1 MRKYIKQNLLQLCG
15 SVIEMHD
22 IILKEPSIEN
32 RVEYFILCQQSA
44 VAIGD
49 TFAKHAT
56 NTNKIDE
63 KLEIFCNNLL
73 PLAQM
78 QEVTKDDLKQ
88 QNDLINDIINII
100 DSEEI
105 TYEVVFLPYSAS
117 MWDSMASVYNA
128 YKQKPNYTCI
138 VVPIPYKTF
147 DRQSNTWKDC
157 YEKDDFPPE
166 INAVHYSEYSLEKN
180 APEAAFIH
188 NPYDGSNYVT
198 RVYKEY
204 YSENIKRN
212 VGILVYIPYYVTTG
226 ELQEEH
232 LGLSAYKHAD
242 YIIVQSKSIKE
253 QFKPTPF
260 YEKVLALGSPKLDAV
275 VEICEKGGIVP
286 QEWRE
291 TLQGKK
297 ALMLNT
303 TIGSFLTHGEFVLNK
318 LQAVFEYMKNEQGVL
333 IIWRP
338 HPLLG
343 ATIDSMR
350 PQLRSRY
357 DDLVNFFTDENIG
370 ILDTTPDITNTIAI
384 CDAYI
389 GDDGSSVLN
398 LFGIANKP
406 VFIFNHY
413 SRAYNTQEKTKLFC
427 TQLTKI
433 NDEFYTTSNY
443 FHGIYKVDNDFSTA
457 KLEAIHTT
465 NSFEAL
471 YYFSVLYNGSLYLSP
486 LMSQSFYKYNAQKN
500 KIEQILKLNEP
511 AHCMKVLRY
520 NHKIIYLP
528 QKNNLVIIYDTV
540 KNKFSYKKFEIPP
553 VSQGEIIY
561 YDDSYNFAQIDKD
574 VYITSNHSNIITCFN
589 MKKETFTLHEVGP
602 KTQSYIDI
610 SFDGEYFWLAGV
622 YKSEVIRWDK
632 QNNQID
638 SYHMPSDFVS
648 WKSSN
653 DRTLPYT
660 GLYCYDDYVYTLP
673 AFSNSMVK
681 INKTTKESSLYMPNL
696 FEKQLTQQDMN
707 GVIQYTQGLPI
718 YKNENKI
725 VLQNGFDGEI
735 FKIDLEKDEVERSYI
750 TIDDESY
757 NKVVASALGKS
768 KGFFRNDLKE
778 TFCKRENMLF
788 TFEDFIKDVIG
799 DNLKDVKILQKQALV
814 DIAENIDGSAGEKI
828 CKDICGVIEIMY

>member
-1 MRKYIKQNLLQLCG
+1 MRQFIKNNILELC
-15 SVIEMHD
+15 SSTLEMHK
-22 IILKEPSIEN
+22 IILNENSIEN
-32 RVEYFILCQQSA
+32 RVEYLMLCQQSA
-44 VAIGD
+44 VAIG
-49 TFAKHAT
+49 
-56 NTNKIDE
+56 NTANEHIKNISDIDN
-63 KLEIFCNNLL
+63 LLSTYCNNLL
-73 PLAQM
+73 PLAQK
-78 QEVTKDDLKQ
+78 QEIEQQDLKQ
-88 QNDLINDIINII
+88 QDDII
-100 DSEEI
+100 SEVKHKITQEET

-147 DRQSNTWKDC
+147 DRQANTWKDC

-188 NPYDGSNYVT
+188 NPYDGYNYVT
-198 RVYKEY
+198 RVYEEY
-204 YSENIKRN
+204 YSENIKRS

-232 LGLSAYKHAD
+232 LGLSAYKYAN

-253 QFKPTPF
+253 QFKHTPF

-286 QEWRE
+286 QEWKK

-303 TIGSFLTHGEFVLNK
+303 TIGSFLSQGEFVINK
-318 LQAVFEYMKNEQGVL
+318 LQAVFEYMKSVKDVS

-350 PQLRSRY
+350 PQLRTEY
-357 DDLVNFFTDENIG
+357 DELVNYFVNENIG
-370 ILDTTPDITNTIAI
+370 VLDTTPDITNTIAI

-406 VFIFNHY
+406 VFIFNY
-413 SRAYNTQEKTKLFC
+413 YNRAYFRQEKTRLFC
-427 TQLTKI
+427 TQLIKI
-433 NDEFYTTSNY
+433 DDEFYTTSNY
-443 FHGIYKVDNDFSTA
+443 FHGVYKVNNNFSMA
-457 KLEAIHTT
+457 
-465 NSFEAL
+465 NVEAL
-471 YYFSVLYNGSLYLSP
+471 HAETFFESLYNYGVIYNGNLYLAP
-486 LMSQSFYKYNAQKN
+486 IMSKYFYRFNVQKS
-500 KIEQILKLNEP
+500 KFEKLLNFNEP
-511 AHCMKVLRY
+511 VRCMKVLRY
-520 NHKIIYLP
+520 KHKIIYLP
-528 QKNNLVIIYDTV
+528 QRNNLVIIYDTV
-540 KNKFSYKKFEIPP
+540 KNKFSSIKFSIPP
-553 VSQGEIIY
+553 VSHDEIIY
-561 YDDSYNFAQIDKD
+561 YADSYNFTQMDKE

-589 MKKETFTLHEVGP
+589 MKKETFTLHEVGS

-622 YKSEVIRWDK
+622 YKNEVIRWDK
-632 QNNQID
+632 QNNQIE
-638 SYHMPSDFVS
+638 SYTMPDDFIS
-648 WKSSN
+648 WKSSYN
-653 DRTLPYT
+653 RTLPYA
-660 GLYCYDDYVYTLP
+660 GLYCYGDYIYTFP

-681 INKTTKESSLYMPNL
+681 INKKTKESSLYMPNL

-707 GVIQYTQGLPI
+707 GVIQYIQGLPI
-718 YKNENKI
+718 YKNENEI

-735 FKIDLEKDEVERSYI
+735 FKIDLEKDEVECSYI

-757 NKVVASALGKS
+757 NKVVVSALGKS

-788 TFEDFIKDVIG
+788 SFEDFVKDIKE
-799 DNLKDVKILQKQALV
+799 DNLQDVKILQKQALA

-828 CKDICGVIEIMY
+828 CNAICEFIQI